1 MSEVGVTVIVSGLQA
16 AAPVSW
22 SSAAGQAIVSRRLPP
37 GTDPAGTLAR
47 IACDVMAEATWADLG
62 LGPDGTLSCAARLDV
77 VLWAAGGEPP
87 GDPDIGAWIGAV
99 TRAADPLSLV
109 GASWSREPL
118 MAIAD
123 PWTSELTRGWHL
135 WPGGW
140 HTIER
145 TGKVAITC
153 TASALSA
160 VRVWF
165 VASAAGYVEPAGRDS
180 LSGLLETDD
189 KLHVRGPLA
198 QYAGY
203 LAVERRH
210 RIAGMLLS
218 ATADATDDPV
228 RHAVEVANLRQAQTN
243 LSVTAVN
250 VSASATRLAA
260 VLGPRGSAGGWT
272 FLSADKRQLAASLAT
287 ARGNTGRATA
297 VQDRLQAMQAHA
309 DAVQQHA
316 ETRANTY
323 ATLLLAVAAGAFAGA
338 ALPSQ
343 HRAAA
348 AAALGGALFVI
359 GLLVVDAARPYLRIH
374 RLLAITALGGAGAA
388 GAAALNLGWLL
399 VAGGAAAGG
408 AAGYCL
414 FRLALTLRRRLA
426 WPFIAWLTRQPG
438 APGPPAGT
446 GQGSARRPAA

>member
-1 MSEVGVTVIVSGLQA
+1 MSEVGATVIVSGLQA

-47 IACDVMAEATWADLG
+47 IACDVMAEATWANLG
-62 LGPDGTLSCAARLDV
+62 LAPDGALSCAARLDV

-109 GASWSREPL
+109 GVSWSREPL

-165 VASAAGYVEPAGRDS
+165 VASAVGYVEPAGRDS

-272 FLSADKRQLAASLAT
+272 FLSADKRQMAASLAT

-316 ETRANTY
+316 ETRANTH